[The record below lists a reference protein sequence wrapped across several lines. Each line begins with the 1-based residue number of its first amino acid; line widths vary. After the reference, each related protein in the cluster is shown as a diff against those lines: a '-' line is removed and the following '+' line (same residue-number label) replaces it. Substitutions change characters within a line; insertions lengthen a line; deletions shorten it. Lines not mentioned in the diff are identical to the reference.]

1 MDTYNK
7 RNVLNPLQKVDYKLD
22 NLTDI
27 CNRIRIQQMNMK
39 KKIKELRDLN
49 TIERSLIKTNSIRSL
64 RSTTMDQHSSDSNKN
79 GVLDVIQKLEML
91 LFGEITK
98 EGGNLLK
105 RLERLEEA
113 YLGEASKGPFLTR
126 LCDLKEDVYG
136 QTRRDSWNTVL
147 GQLMQ
152 TSATM
157 A

>member
-27 CNRIRIQQMNMK
+27 CNRIRIQQMNIK

-64 RSTTMDQHSSDSNKN
+64 RPTTMDQHSSDSNKN

-113 YLGEASKGPFLTR
+113 YLGEVSKGPFLTR

>member
-1 MDTYNK
+1 
-7 RNVLNPLQKVDYKLD
+7 
-22 NLTDI
+22 
-27 CNRIRIQQMNMK
+27 MNIK
-39 KKIKELRDLN
+39 KKIKELRGLN
-49 TIERSLIKTNSIRSL
+49 TIERSLIKANSIRSL
-64 RSTTMDQHSSDSNKN
+64 RSTTMDQHSIDSNKN

-91 LFGEITK
+91 LFGEITQ

-113 YLGEASKGPFLTR
+113 YLGETSEGPFLTR

-136 QTRRDSWNTVL
+136 RTRRDSWNTVL
-147 GQLMQ
+147 GQLMV